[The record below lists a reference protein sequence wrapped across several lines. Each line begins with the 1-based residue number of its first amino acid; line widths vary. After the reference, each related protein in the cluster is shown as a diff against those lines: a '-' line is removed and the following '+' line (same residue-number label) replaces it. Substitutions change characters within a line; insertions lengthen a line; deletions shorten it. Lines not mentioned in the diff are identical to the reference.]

1 MVSGAERQLQK
12 IDGQGWQLL
21 FWCRMASDPESLK
34 SKLIKGLQR
43 HIFSKLERFVRMATS
58 SSRPGHAR
66 SSFPLSIYFFF
77 LLIILSANA

>member
-21 FWCRMASDPESLK
+21 FWCRMASDLESLK

-43 HIFSKLERFVRMATS
+43 HIFSKLERFVRMVTS
-58 SSRPGHAR
+58 SSRPGLAR
-66 SSFPLSIYFFF
+66 SSFPLSIYLFFF
-77 LLIILSANA
+77 F